1 MLLTLSALVKPEKSL
16 FFREDSHEKAQKA
29 RKGQRKNGQKLPK
42 FWKNWKRLLD
52 RGEFD
57 LVEQD
62 LGALEDMAIEK
73 MRLLGQGLLQ
83 RLMSST
89 PSQRPK

>member
-1 MLLTLSALVKPEKSL
+1 MDTKILEELEEA
-16 FFREDSHEKAQKA
+16 F
-29 RKGQRKNGQKLPK
+29 
-42 FWKNWKRLLD
+42 

-62 LGALEDMAIEK
+62 LGALEDMVIEK

-89 PSQRPK
+89 PSRRPK